1 MERKHAV
8 KVLKDGFDFFLA
20 MNRKERECQQ
30 AIDDASDVA
39 RVKAVGGAMAVLH
52 ISILVGSITFDRD
65 FTETD
70 MEETREYADR
80 EERVAERYDDRE
92 NVEAW
97 LARGRAEGAA
107 WALQEI
113 EKRMEEEP

>member
-1 MERKHAV
+1 M
-8 KVLKDGFDFFLA
+8 KVLKDPDDLFRA
-20 MNRKERECQQ
+20 MNRKERKYQRT
-30 AIDDASDVA
+30 IDDASDVA
-39 RVKAVGGAMAVLH
+39 RAKAVGRAMALLH
-52 ISILVGSITFDRD
+52 TSILVGSITLDRD
-65 FTETD
+65 FTEAD
-70 MEETREYADR
+70 IERLREYADR

-97 LARGRAEGAA
+97 LARGCVEGAA

>member
-1 MERKHAV
+1 M
-8 KVLKDGFDFFLA
+8 KVLKDGFDLFLA
-20 MNRKERECQQ
+20 MNRKEGEYQR

-39 RVKAVGGAMAVLH
+39 RAKAVGNAMAVLH

-65 FTETD
+65 FTEAD
-70 MEETREYADR
+70 MESPREYADR

-97 LARGRAEGAA
+97 IARGRAEGAA

-113 EKRMEEEP
+113 EKRMG